1 MQLGTVLQVVIN
13 GLLLG
18 GIYMTIA
25 VGLNLIYGVMRI
37 VNYAQGEFMMIGMYI
52 AFWLFS
58 LFGISP
64 YYAILIVAL
73 SLYLIGWIT
82 EKVVVEPVLKLP
94 YESQVITFVGV
105 IFVLQ
110 NLALILWTADYRNVM
125 IPRIMEPIVIGGVH
139 IPTGRLLTL
148 IIATLSALA
157 MYLLLKKTRIGKFI
171 VATSQDPLGAAITGI
186 DVGKIRAITFGI
198 GLAVTGIS
206 ACILLPLYYVFP
218 YVGVD
223 FGIIAF
229 IIITLGGLGNFLG
242 AVISSFTIGL
252 IEASI
257 GTFFSAELALATAF
271 LLFIVMLMLK
281 PSGIMGE

>member
-1 MQLGTVLQVVIN
+1 MELGTILQVVIN

-58 LFGISP
+58 LLGISP
-64 YYAILIVAL
+64 YYSIPIVAL
-73 SLYLIGWIT
+73 SLYLIGWVS
-82 EKVVVEPVLKLP
+82 EKIVVEPVLRLP

-105 IFVLQ
+105 IYVLQ

-148 IIATLSALA
+148 IIANLSALG
-157 MYLLLKKTRIGKFI
+157 MYLLLKKTKIGKFI

-186 DVGKIRAITFGI
+186 DVRKIRAITFGV

-242 AVISSFTIGL
+242 AVISSFMIGL
-252 IEASI
+252 IEALI
-257 GTFFSAELALATAF
+257 GTFFSAELALAIAF

>member
-37 VNYAQGEFMMIGMYI
+37 INYAQGEFMMIGMYI

-64 YYAILIVAL
+64 YYAIPIVAL